1 MIISKKLKKLK
12 AIVTAGPTR
21 EYIDPVRFISNES
34 SGKQGY
40 EIANSLNNNGF
51 ETTLISGPSNL
62 KISPEINLI
71 KVDSAQAMYE
81 STIGNLPADIAIFTA
96 AVADWKIKNYQK
108 NKIKNKDNLN
118 LDLEKNVDILKH
130 VSNHN
135 SLRPKLVIGFSAE
148 TENLERNSVNK
159 LKDKNCDWII
169 SNDVS
174 DKTIGFGSDYNEVT
188 IFYKNKQSEIIS
200 KMKKTLLADAIVE
213 RAVAALN

>member
-1 MIISKKLKKLK
+1 
-12 AIVTAGPTR
+12 
-21 EYIDPVRFISNES
+21 
-34 SGKQGY
+34 
-40 EIANSLNNNGF
+40 
-51 ETTLISGPSNL
+51 
-62 KISPEINLI
+62 
-71 KVDSAQAMYE
+71 MYE
-81 STIGNLPADIAIFTA
+81 ATIGNLPADIAIFTA

-148 TENLERNSVNK
+148 TENIERNSVNK

-188 IFYKNKQSEIIS
+188 IFYKNKQSEVIS

>member
-1 MIISKKLKKLK
+1 M
-12 AIVTAGPTR
+12 
-21 EYIDPVRFISNES
+21 
-34 SGKQGY
+34 
-40 EIANSLNNNGF
+40 
-51 ETTLISGPSNL
+51 ISGPSNL

-81 STIGNLPADIAIFTA
+81 ATIDNLPADIAIFTA

-148 TENLERNSVNK
+148 TENIERNSVNK

-188 IFYKNKQSEIIS
+188 IFYKNKQSEVIS